1 MKSPMKLI
9 AVLCKV
15 SKIINSFNEFGAK
28 VFHCLVE
35 RRVKTK
41 NSFFTFAVDVVINSE
56 TLKSFIKILF

>member
-15 SKIINSFNEFGAK
+15 SKIINLFNEFGAK

-35 RRVKTK
+35 RRVRTK
-41 NSFFTFAVDVVINSE
+41 NPFSTFAVDMVINSE
-56 TLKSFIKILF
+56 TSKSFIKILF